1 MKNNNHYTNIHYIF
15 YSYSSIISLTPHYS
29 SINKGASHSISTWNF
44 IGPFSVGKTE
54 IDGIH
59 LYGYFKTGA
68 LGNEI
73 QIGNNSQLI
82 EKQVISEHV
91 KHGQM
96 YWSKISVSRQGYATL
111 SPQTYNRK
119 VNVDLN
125 SLVQST
131 SSITIQESQGWIY
144 THIHGGTNDYNKSFR
159 LHCIGL
165 RWMDNKHYYHG
176 DIYSSNHILL
186 ISYGKR

>member
-1 MKNNNHYTNIHYIF
+1 MNNNHYIF
-15 YSYSSIISLTPHYS
+15 FSYSSIISLILLLLPVV
-29 SINKGASHSISTWNF
+29 SIKGASHSISTWNF

-54 IDGIH
+54 IDGDP
-59 LYGYFKTGA
+59 LYGYFKNGA

-91 KHGQM
+91 KNGQM

-119 VNVDLN
+119 VNVD
-125 SLVQST
+125 SPPV
-131 SSITIQESQGWIY
+131 
-144 THIHGGTNDYNKSFR
+144 
-159 LHCIGL
+159 
-165 RWMDNKHYYHG
+165 
-176 DIYSSNHILL
+176 
-186 ISYGKR
+186 